1 MFRKLKL
8 DNEWGENLIFS
19 REMNNMKIEIW
30 EINNFRIENF
40 EMKKKKIVWN
50 LKDKYLQ
57 N

>member
-30 EINNFRIENF
+30 MINNFRIENF
-40 EMKKKKIVWN
+40 EMKKKNSVKS
-50 LKDKYLQ
+50 Q
-57 N
+57 R